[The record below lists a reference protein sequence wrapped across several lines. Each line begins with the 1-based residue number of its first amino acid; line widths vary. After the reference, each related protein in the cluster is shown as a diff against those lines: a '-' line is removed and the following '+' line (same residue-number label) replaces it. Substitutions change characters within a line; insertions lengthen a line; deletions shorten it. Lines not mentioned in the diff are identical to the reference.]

1 MKNLSFNK
9 VWIGI
14 ILGLILPL
22 LVYMLYYY
30 LVSIFNLARVN
41 VSLCMAANLIP
52 FYLSLNREMYNT
64 TKGVIVATLAW
75 GAIIAYLSFCT
86 NYFQIL

>member
-1 MKNLSFNK
+1 MKNIDLNK
-9 VWIGI
+9 VWIGVI
-14 ILGLILPL
+14 VGLISPL
-22 LVYMLYYY
+22 VVYMLYYY
-30 LVSIFNLARVN
+30 LVTVFNLTRVN

-52 FYLSLNREMYNT
+52 FYLSLNREMYNM
-64 TKGVIVATLAW
+64 TKGVIVATLVC